1 MVIIRIIIKQL
12 EDQHSKM
19 LQSIPTY
26 DETSNTTRAQQL
38 REMGDRSATI
48 DMGQKV
54 SGECCCVP
62 FREELV
68 LHPGPRATSVPS
80 GILIHPTVWPQYTNV
95 TDGQD
100 RQYNGRPKMTNFI
113 HQETML
119 TSPLLSIIRCH
130 A

>member
-54 SGECCCVP
+54 WRGLLSLSVGE
-62 FREELV
+62 LG
-68 LHPGPRATSVPS
+68 LHPRPRPTSVPS
-80 GILIHPTVWPQYTNV
+80 GTLIHPTVWPQYTNV

-100 RQYNGRPKMTNFI
+100 RQDNGRPK
-113 HQETML
+113 
-119 TSPLLSIIRCH
+119 
-130 A
+130 